1 MAGDAMNKAI
11 LTCALPMLALLSAC
25 DMGGG
30 NAASNNGAAQGDLA
44 GARIGGPFTL
54 TDQDGKQVRWD
65 DFKGQYRLVYF
76 GYTYCPDV
84 CPMVL
89 SHLKKGMLDLK
100 EQAKDVQVLFISI
113 DPERDT
119 HEKLKDYLPYFYPTF
134 VGLTGSV
141 NDITK
146 VAKQYGV
153 GYFKQY
159 VESVEGYFMAH
170 IDAVFLVDQEGR
182 YIGRYKTKWD
192 MEKLITDIQLLLDSG

>member
-84 CPMVL
+84 CPTEL
-89 SHLKKGMLDLK
+89 TQISAALDRLGPDAQK
-100 EQAKDVQVLFISI
+100 IQPIFITV

-119 HEKLKDYLPYFYPTF
+119 PEAMADYVKNFYPTLI
-134 VGLTGSV
+134 GLTGTQQEIDSV
-141 NDITK
+141 VSAYRVFARK
-146 VAKQYGV
+146 VQEPNSN
-153 GYFKQY
+153 QY
-159 VESVEGYFMAH
+159 VMDHSTFIYLMGPDGNFLTMYRYGTEP
-170 IDAVFLVDQEGR
+170 DALAQSLKSYVDP
-182 YIGRYKTKWD
+182 T
-192 MEKLITDIQLLLDSG
+192 